1 MTASGDMNG
10 RATPQI
16 SANDLAL
23 YMVSTETG
31 KLSIIRR
38 HKYPSKHVMLPYQN
52 AKRWLSG
59 FMADD
64 LRDKVK
70 LAMAIEHFEQIA
82 GDGSYSISKRED
94 ARRSKQA
101 IETFYSA
108 YNEFDLAKL
117 VCKAPPDRLPPLMI
131 AGVKVNVTLD
141 LSTCVTLKKIDYEGG
156 IIWRLTMPDD
166 GESATSK
173 RDEMGHFVAALAYLQ
188 VSDKR
193 PLGRE
198 PLAKICYCLDVQH
211 RQKFEARAGS
221 RRISNLEAACRMIS
235 SIWPSV

>member
-1 MTASGDMNG
+1 MTASGDMSG

-23 YMVSTETG
+23 YMVSSETG

-38 HKYPSKHVMLPYQN
+38 HKYPSKHALLPYQD

-64 LRDKVK
+64 LRDRVK
-70 LAMAIEHFEQIA
+70 LATAIEHFEQIA
-82 GDGSYSISKRED
+82 ADSSYSTSKRED
-94 ARRSKQA
+94 AKRSKLA
-101 IETFYSA
+101 IEAFFAA
-108 YNEFDLAKL
+108 YNDLDLGKL
-117 VCKAPPDRLPPLMI
+117 LCKAPSDRLAPLMI
-131 AGVKVNVTLD
+131 AGVRVNVTLD
-141 LSTCVTLKKIDYEGG
+141 LNTCASVKKVDYEGG

-173 RDEMGHFVAALAYLQ
+173 REEMGHYVASLAYMQ

-211 RQKFEARAGS
+211 KQRFEARAGS
-221 RRISNLEAACRMIS
+221 RRLNNLDAACRMIA
-235 SIWPSV
+235 SIWPAV